1 MAFPSWYCGS
11 LAKWTFRDSLFHRL
25 VYVENFLDDFL
36 LHMDALVNAS
46 FPLRPSD
53 APRLEDIVATGCC

>member
-1 MAFPSWYCGS
+1 
-11 LAKWTFRDSLFHRL
+11 LAKWIFRDSLFHRL